1 MEEREELMTTPRD
14 GALRI
19 AGERERQI
27 ENKGYTREHDL
38 AHHTTEELLDAAWCY
53 FAQAE
58 ALIGSRPGFSHR
70 VPYSWPWDSSGW
82 NPAATSTRN
91 LEKAG
96 ALIAAAI
103 DRRIAEGL
111 CPARVDATHCNH
123 WWDDD
128 GPCCSCGDDT
138 ANPARETEGSPE
150 NEGPSLGNII
160 GYRGPSRAEGE
171 EPVPADLQRERDM
184 TEESEEILRAAEEE
198 EENR

>member
-1 MEEREELMTTPRD
+1 MATPTPQG
-14 GALRI
+14 GAQRI
-19 AGERERQI
+19 AAERVRQI
-27 ENKGYTREHDL
+27 TEKGYDIEHDL

-58 ALIGSRPGFSHR
+58 ALIGNRPGFSYR
-70 VPYSWPWDSSGW
+70 TPFSWPWGPLGFK
-82 NPAATSTRN
+82 PAATSTRN

-111 CPARVDATHCNH
+111 CPAREDATHCNH

-138 ANPARETEGSPE
+138 ENPARETEGSPE
-150 NEGPSLGNII
+150 G
-160 GYRGPSRAEGE
+160 R
-171 EPVPADLQRERDM
+171 
-184 TEESEEILRAAEEE
+184 EESR
-198 EENR
+198 